1 MRVQGPDGALFIA
14 ATFFLAVFLAV
25 LPLPEWAAPW
35 RPSWVMMVLVYWSMV
50 LPERVGVGSG
60 WLIGLLLDALHG
72 TPLGQNAAVLA
83 IAAYVTAKNY
93 RRLQLFPVVQQA
105 LWMGLI
111 LSVNALLTWWVRG
124 IRGLDTEPGYYWLSV
139 LSSMAIWP
147 WVYLVLGEARQRYAA
162 S

>member
-1 MRVQGPDGALFIA
+1 MRGRGADGVLVIV
-14 ATFFLAVFLAV
+14 ATFFLAMFLAV
-25 LPLPEWAAPW
+25 LPLPAWAAPW
-35 RPSWVMMVLVYWSMV
+35 RPSWVVMVLVYWAMV

-105 LWMGLI
+105 LWVGLI
-111 LSVNALLTWWVRG
+111 LSFNALLTWWVRG
-124 IRGLDTEPGYYWLSV
+124 IRGLPVEPAHFWLSV
-139 LSSMAIWP
+139 FSSMAIWP
-147 WVYLVLGEARQRYAA
+147 WVFLVLGEARQRYAG